1 MPKKKKSKKTNP
13 KKSFQTAKVGAGEGS
28 DVSNNITRNS
38 KDQKHGPES
47 NYKQGAKSSG
57 NLEIK
62 KIQKVAKNTQR
73 KTYQEVQDNNKDNT
87 AINDNEKIVGNICNP
102 GYDDI
107 LMQGTIS
114 RAIVNVDQDNLLLKK
129 KDHKVNQRVLK
140 NQKTQETG
148 EANEIHKKHEL
159 ISDAASNIDS
169 EGRKNIMNGDSN
181 ITENKMMRGCCVSGA
196 VNIEQSENLG
206 HKKVAENTENRA
218 KKEFENCDT
227 KKVGNIKTKII
238 SNRGVLCFPGTEW
251 IWIVS
256 LNFENINI
264 IKLRSRTIFPVDTF
278 VSKISICVI
287 ISIGLKLFPQS
298 SLVVPGLSFVKPK
311 YIL

>member
-28 DVSNNITRNS
+28 DVSNIITRNS

-62 KIQKVAKNTQR
+62 KIQKVAKNTQG

-181 ITENKMMRGCCVSGA
+181 ITENKMMRGCCVSGT
-196 VNIEQSENLG
+196 VNVEQSENLG

-218 KKEFENCDT
+218 KKEFENCNT

-238 SNRGVLCFPGTEW
+238 SKRGVLCFPGTEW

-264 IKLRSRTIFPVDTF
+264 IKLRSRTIFLVDTF

>member
-62 KIQKVAKNTQR
+62 KIQKVAKNTQG

-238 SNRGVLCFPGTEW
+238 SKRGVLCFPGTEW

>member
-13 KKSFQTAKVGAGEGS
+13 RKSFQTAKVGAGEGS
-28 DVSNNITRNS
+28 DVSNNITRNN
-38 KDQKHGPES
+38 KDQKHGPEN

-62 KIQKVAKNTQR
+62 KIQKLAKNTQG

-87 AINDNEKIVGNICNP
+87 AINDNEKIVDNICNP

-181 ITENKMMRGCCVSGA
+181 ITENKMMRGCCASGA

-206 HKKVAENTENRA
+206 HKKVAENTENRG
-218 KKEFENCDT
+218 KKEFESCDT

-238 SNRGVLCFPGTEW
+238 SKRGFLCFPGTEW

-256 LNFENINI
+256 LNFENIHI
-264 IKLRSRTIFPVDTF
+264 IKLRSRTIFSVDTF

-298 SLVVPGLSFVKPK
+298 SFVVPELSFVKPK
-311 YIL
+311 FIL

>member
-62 KIQKVAKNTQR
+62 KIQKVAKNTQG

-196 VNIEQSENLG
+196 VNVEQSENLG

-238 SNRGVLCFPGTEW
+238 SKRGVLCFPGTEW

>member
-62 KIQKVAKNTQR
+62 KIQKVAKNTQG

-140 NQKTQETG
+140 NQETQETG

-196 VNIEQSENLG
+196 VNVEQSENLG

-238 SNRGVLCFPGTEW
+238 SKRGVLCFPGTEW

>member
-28 DVSNNITRNS
+28 DVSNIITRNS

-62 KIQKVAKNTQR
+62 KIQKVAKNTQG

-196 VNIEQSENLG
+196 VNVEQSENLG

-238 SNRGVLCFPGTEW
+238 SKRGVLCFPGTEW